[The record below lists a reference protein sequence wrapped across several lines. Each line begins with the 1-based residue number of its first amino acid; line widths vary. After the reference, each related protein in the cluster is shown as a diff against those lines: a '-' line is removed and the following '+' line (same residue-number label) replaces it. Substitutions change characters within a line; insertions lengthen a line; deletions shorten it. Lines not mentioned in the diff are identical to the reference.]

1 MIILEVEGEKS
12 MSINTDML
20 NNYKKESDMY
30 LINVKRELTKQ
41 LVDYRC
47 FKKLQTVNNSFYVI
61 LKNLH
66 ERYYTNSNL
75 LIKDKEVLQKEIDL
89 FLKSIK
95 VEVSNEKFNNINNSL
110 GKLILVVTKLIKIA
124 DSMLRNERN

>member
-1 MIILEVEGEKS
+1 M
-12 MSINTDML
+12 
-20 NNYKKESDMY
+20 
-30 LINVKRELTKQ
+30 
-41 LVDYRC
+41 DYRC

>member
-66 ERYYTNSNL
+66 ERHYTNSNL